1 MADRDPLTEKT
12 LESELSRQLFHLK
25 TLYDVSRELLGLVDV
40 DAVLRNFLLMTLG
53 NFGVVEGFVFL
64 SEGKVEDADKFV
76 CIGLPDNECGQLKK
90 RCGKLLTHFPD
101 IQSVKF
107 VRDQEPHSI
116 FPPAI
121 TCLSLFR
128 VVHHCSGVLGLG
140 EKLVGGPFDHEDQH
154 LLETLV
160 NNLVIV
166 LKNARA
172 TDALKAAYKDVSSLN
187 RAKDKLLNHLSHE
200 LRTPVSLLKT
210 TLKLLKKPLGSL
222 PEETWKRIFERAE
235 RSVARLSEI
244 QNSAGDIILKKEYRQ
259 YPMMS
264 KLIEQCADVLEA
276 LAVEQGGAI
285 DLAAKL
291 RSRIDGIYHAEEKI
305 PEKIHLGQFVR
316 EKLEGLQAV
325 FESRQLNVLFKNR
338 SDAVIYI
345 PAGILDMV
353 FTTLIKNAVE
363 NTPDEG
369 KIDVWVRSHAN
380 EAELVVH
387 DLGVG
392 IFAEYQRRIFEGFY
406 PTQEVG
412 AYATK
417 KPFSFNAGGKGSE
430 LLRTKIFSE
439 RYHFKI
445 DMTSSRCRNL
455 PNAGDQCPGRIS
467 LCARCRRPEDCH
479 VSGFSNFQVTF
490 PIVA

>member
-1 MADRDPLTEKT
+1 
-12 LESELSRQLFHLK
+12 
-25 TLYDVSRELLGLVDV
+25 
-40 DAVLRNFLLMTLG
+40 MTLG

-64 SEGKVEDADKFV
+64 DERSMEDADRFV
-76 CIGLPDNECGQLKK
+76 CIGLPANECGQFKK
-90 RCGKLLTHFPD
+90 GCTKLLTRYPD
-101 IQSVKF
+101 IQSVTFLDDKAYL
-107 VRDQEPHSI
+107 SM
-116 FPPAI
+116 FPPVI
-121 TCLSLFR
+121 SCMSLFR
-128 VVHHCSGVLGLG
+128 VAYHSYGILGLG
-140 EKLVGGPFDHEDQH
+140 KKLVGDHFDDEDKH

-172 TDALKAAYKDVSSLN
+172 TDALKAAYEEVSSLN

-210 TLKLLKKPLGSL
+210 TLKLLKKPLDSL
-222 PEETWKRIFERAE
+222 PEDTWQRTFERAE

-259 YPMMS
+259 YPMIS
-264 KLIEQCADVLEA
+264 KLLEQCTDVLEA
-276 LAVEQGGAI
+276 VSVEQWGTI
-285 DLAAKL
+285 DLAAKV
-291 RSRIDGIYHAEEKI
+291 RSRIDEIYHAEEKI
-305 PEKIHLGQFVR
+305 PEKIHLGQFIHD
-316 EKLEGLQAV
+316 KLDELQTIFEG
-325 FESRQLNVLFKNR
+325 RQMNVLFKNQ

-369 KIDVWVRSHAN
+369 RIDVWVRSNSN
-380 EAELVVH
+380 EAELAVH

-392 IFAEYQRRIFEGFY
+392 IFEAYRRRIFEGFY
-406 PTQEVG
+406 PTQEIG

-417 KPFSFNAGGKGSE
+417 KPFNFNAGGKGSE

-467 LCARCRRPEDCH
+467 LCEHCQRPEDCH
-479 VSGFSNFQVTF
+479 ATGFSIFKLTF
-490 PIVA
+490 PVAS